1 MPGAPRRGPLA
12 PAPPS
17 PALLTA
23 ARARRTIGRER
34 NPALSALWGGG
45 TVTDN
50 GLYVSYARGQANGNS
65 FQYTGRE
72 NDGTALYFYRA
83 RYYHPS
89 RGRFIR
95 EDPLDFAGGDVNRY
109 AYVLNAPSN
118 DKDPT
123 GLFGE
128 GCADEVFSSGSPWG
142 RADVTALGGRKDASL
157 PGAMMMVRFAAWD
170 GFRRLCK
177 CCWEEW
183 NDNSRCNKK
192 YKETGRLDL
201 RERCYQRAEINKKL
215 CDTGA
220 PRRFPD
226 PWPEEGWPGP
236 FPRK

>member
-1 MPGAPRRGPLA
+1 VYEVCDDA
-12 PAPPS
+12 
-17 PALLTA
+17 
-23 ARARRTIGRER
+23 
-34 NPALSALWGGG
+34 G
-45 TVTDN
+45 TTQTSYTYEPFGN
-50 GLYVSYARGQANGNS
+50 TTVSGQASGNS

-72 NDGTALYFYRA
+72 NDGTGLYYYRA

-89 RGRFIR
+89 LGRFIR
-95 EDPLDFAGGDVNRY
+95 EDPLGFAGGDVNRY
-109 AYVLNAPSN
+109 AYILNAPTN

-128 GCADEVFSSGSPWG
+128 GCADDVFSSGSPWG
-142 RADVTALGGRKDASL
+142 RADVTLLGGRKDASP
-157 PGAMMMVRFAAWD
+157 PGAIMMVRLAAWD

-183 NDNSRCNKK
+183 KDNSRCNQK

-215 CDTGA
+215 CDMGA
-220 PRRFPD
+220 QRRFPD